1 MHAGADDAIGY
12 AAEGAGFFGAQYDP
26 ANFPLSKELQLLGLS
41 EQAWADILTSLREGK
56 GKAGLGFGF
65 SKAIARCASLTR
77 PLLPLPLAPIAR
89 CHVRNSRR
97 ANKDHFERI
106 GALAAYA
113 EYGKG
118 QKAMVVLPLSE
129 AGTSRVW
136 VPDDQ
141 LREITSPV
149 SKLRRKGK
157 RMCVGQPCAIM

>member
-1 MHAGADDAIGY
+1 M
-12 AAEGAGFFGAQYDP
+12 P
-26 ANFPLSKELQLLGLS
+26 N
-41 EQAWADILTSLREGK
+41 
-56 GKAGLGFGF
+56 
-65 SKAIARCASLTR
+65 
-77 PLLPLPLAPIAR
+77 
-89 CHVRNSRR
+89 RR

-129 AGTSRVW
+129 VETNRVW

-149 SKLRRKGK
+149 SKLRRKSK
-157 RMCVGQPCAIM
+157 RMCMGPQPGQPACAIV

>member
-1 MHAGADDAIGY
+1 MR
-12 AAEGAGFFGAQYDP
+12 
-26 ANFPLSKELQLLGLS
+26 LLL
-41 EQAWADILTSLREGK
+41 
-56 GKAGLGFGF
+56 
-65 SKAIARCASLTR
+65 ARFYPCCWRRSRAV
-77 PLLPLPLAPIAR
+77 P
-89 CHVRNSRR
+89 NRR

-129 AGTSRVW
+129 VETNRVW

-149 SKLRRKGK
+149 SKLRRKSK
-157 RMCVGQPCAIM
+157 RMCMGPQPGQPACAIV

>member
-1 MHAGADDAIGY
+1 MC
-12 AAEGAGFFGAQYDP
+12 ETP
-26 ANFPLSKELQLLGLS
+26 
-41 EQAWADILTSLREGK
+41 
-56 GKAGLGFGF
+56 
-65 SKAIARCASLTR
+65 
-77 PLLPLPLAPIAR
+77 
-89 CHVRNSRR
+89 RR

-129 AGTSRVW
+129 AGTNRVW

-157 RMCVGQPCAIM
+157 RICIGPQPGQPCAIM

>member
-1 MHAGADDAIGY
+1 MASGSPKRSQGAL
-12 AAEGAGFFGAQYDP
+12 P
-26 ANFPLSKELQLLGLS
+26 AH
-41 EQAWADILTSLREGK
+41 
-56 GKAGLGFGF
+56 
-65 SKAIARCASLTR
+65 
-77 PLLPLPLAPIAR
+77 PLLPLPLALIAR
-89 CHVRNSRR
+89 CHVRNRR

-129 AGTSRVW
+129 AGTNRVW

>member
-1 MHAGADDAIGY
+1 MC
-12 AAEGAGFFGAQYDP
+12 ETP
-26 ANFPLSKELQLLGLS
+26 
-41 EQAWADILTSLREGK
+41 
-56 GKAGLGFGF
+56 
-65 SKAIARCASLTR
+65 
-77 PLLPLPLAPIAR
+77 
-89 CHVRNSRR
+89 RR

-149 SKLRRKGK
+149 SKFGRRKGK
-157 RMCVGQPCAIM
+157 RICIGPQPGQPCAIM